1 MELPETTFQTVTKG
15 KTSEVGPQLKEIRD
29 GQRAAQEF
37 EAMFLSQA
45 VDEMLK
51 SVDMGAFAGG
61 ETAEMWRSFMAQA
74 VADQIAQQGRTG
86 IAQSIQTSI
95 SAYQTGTS
103 QSEETSS

>member
-1 MELPETTFQTVTKG
+1 MEFASFPIPAPTPAAKPAVTQADAVTAEK
-15 KTSEVGPQLKEIRD
+15 
-29 GQRAAQEF
+29 AQEF